1 MLVSFSLFNFFSLN
15 SSNRTEIGT
24 MCISVFSSCEMPKI
38 QPVEYYRNRFM
49 NIALF
54 FKCVCI
60 LFLTEAFYKTRKI
73 SCLRYQSFWT

>member
-54 FKCVCI
+54 LSVSVYCFSQRHFIRLEKYPV
-60 LFLTEAFYKTRKI
+60 
-73 SCLRYQSFWT
+73 